1 MQRRPT
7 QSVKVKTNENIPQG
21 PQHNNKKP
29 KGKKNPHRRT
39 KEMEATKRQ
48 SKSTNDA
55 AATGRRAQLPKP
67 TSQHSHTEHK
77 KE

>member
-1 MQRRPT
+1 
-7 QSVKVKTNENIPQG
+7 VKVKTNENIPQA

-29 KGKKNPHRRT
+29 KGKKTPHSRI
-39 KEMEATKRQ
+39 KEMEAKKRK

-55 AATGRRAQLPKP
+55 AATGRRSQLPNP

>member
-21 PQHNNKKP
+21 PRHNNKAE
-29 KGKKNPHRRT
+29 GEEDSTQTNQIDGSN
-39 KEMEATKRQ
+39 KRQ
-48 SKSTNDA
+48 SKSTKDA